1 MIGPAAVFLL
11 FSFLLLYTS
20 PGGWRGRAKPISSTR
35 HPGRSGVTFHLI
47 SNNVIINIFS
57 FHSLDWT
64 NFKKKCAVP
73 VSCGP
78 HSHVFYKCILTHM
91 CTHTYTPHTMH
102 TATHK
107 HTHIHTYTHTHSH
120 TLARTHTHTRMHT
133 HTHSLTQHSHT
144 HTHTQPHTHKH
155 TYTPHA
161 MHTATHSHTH
171 TQTNA
176 YSL

>member
-64 NFKKKCAVP
+64 NVKKKCAVP
-73 VSCGP
+73 VACGP

-102 TATHK
+102 TATQP
-107 HTHIHTYTHTHSH
+107 HTNTHTYTQPHT
-120 TLARTHTHTRMHT
+120 RTHTHTHACTQTHTLT
-133 HTHSLTQHSHT
+133 HTHNPLT
-144 HTHTQPHTHKH
+144 HTNTQPDTHTH

>member
-47 SNNVIINIFS
+47 SNNVIINNFS

-64 NFKKKCAVP
+64 NVKKKCAVP
-73 VSCGP
+73 VACGP

-91 CTHTYTPHTMH
+91 CTHTYTPHTIRCRLAC
-102 TATHK
+102 TVPVQCWEETRQEYSTRLK
-107 HTHIHTYTHTHSH
+107 RCCEHINDEHDVDALCRAFPKRCKKMEDAQGGRLSY
-120 TLARTHTHTRMHT
+120 
-133 HTHSLTQHSHT
+133 
-144 HTHTQPHTHKH
+144 
-155 TYTPHA
+155 
-161 MHTATHSHTH
+161 
-171 TQTNA
+171 
-176 YSL
+176 